1 MAPITRSKYRN
12 SQVSGDSPSPDN
24 LVDTAFSDLRPAVPT
39 TTTTD
44 DIIEASRLAND
55 RSTNVASTVHGETRF
70 CIDSIGKADVHLV
83 GPGGNLDDLC
93 RLQYDADGEPAA
105 AHDHVHVHAHR
116 RRADQPTVWQEFGN
130 LALLVLLYLIQG
142 VPLGLTLSALPF
154 MLTSKLSLTQ
164 MGIFSMAAYPYSL
177 KLLWSP
183 IVDSLYSSRVGRRKS
198 WIIPIQLITAYLL
211 ISHAEWIQDL
221 YEQADVWTLTWVFAL
236 VVFLMATQD
245 IAVDGWALTLL
256 SPANMSYASTCQTV
270 GQTTG
275 IFTSFTIFMALQDA
289 DFCNTFIRSKK
300 LLGSFFGSEPSDV
313 GLVSLAGYLRF
324 WGWTF
329 VTVTAFITL
338 LVRETEARV
347 GAAEDD
353 DLTAPLSTE
362 DREILGLP
370 PRGLTSRSSAA
381 SEGPRQRLRQ
391 QQPSAEESGGGAAS
405 GSGNTRSSR
414 RGFTAVVSELSDAYL
429 QLWRV
434 ARLPAVWRLTAL
446 LLTSRLG
453 TMAAEA
459 AASLKL
465 IDKGV
470 AKEALAFLV
479 LFQFPLELLSALVA
493 GRWAASHSPYW
504 PYMTGYWLRLATAAA
519 TVAVTAVFP
528 AGAAS
533 VEEHR
538 IAFGGL
544 SAVSLTTSFVSY
556 LGFTAQGSFFNTIS
570 DPNMGGA
577 YLTLLNTIAN
587 MGFML
592 PRTPLFWL
600 MDKLTLARCAVIS
613 EGVVQ
618 VLPFSCPK
626 KMLDMARGD
635 NECVA
640 AGGECS
646 LASDGYYIVS
656 VASLV
661 LGGGLGLF
669 YVRFVWGLMREPLTS
684 WRAET
689 GGGCRGDGRGVDA
702 AAESAAR
709 KRE

>member
-1 MAPITRSKYRN
+1 
-12 SQVSGDSPSPDN
+12 
-24 LVDTAFSDLRPAVPT
+24 
-39 TTTTD
+39 
-44 DIIEASRLAND
+44 
-55 RSTNVASTVHGETRF
+55 
-70 CIDSIGKADVHLV
+70 
-83 GPGGNLDDLC
+83 
-93 RLQYDADGEPAA
+93 
-105 AHDHVHVHAHR
+105 
-116 RRADQPTVWQEFGN
+116 
-130 LALLVLLYLIQG
+130 
-142 VPLGLTLSALPF
+142 

-211 ISHAEWIQDL
+211 ITRAEWIQDL
-221 YEQADVWTLTWVFAL
+221 YQEADVWTLTWLFAV

-275 IFTSFTIFMALQDA
+275 IFTSFTIFLALQDA
-289 DFCNTFIRSKK
+289 DFCNAFIRRNK
-300 LLGSFFGSEPSDV
+300 LLGSLFGSQPSDV

-329 VTVTAFITL
+329 VAVTVFIAL
-338 LVRETEARV
+338 FVRETEARV
-347 GAAEDD
+347 GMAEDD
-353 DLTAPLSTE
+353 DIIAPLSTQ
-362 DREILGLP
+362 DREILGLAP
-370 PRGLTSRSSAA
+370 QGDAQSSAA
-381 SEGPRQRLRQ
+381 SAGLRQRRRPQ
-391 QQPSAEESGGGAAS
+391 QSSAAESGEAAANGVNVS
-405 GSGNTRSSR
+405 GSRH
-414 RGFTAVVSELSDAYL
+414 GFVTVFLELRYSYL

-434 ARLPAVWRLTAL
+434 VRLPAVWRLTAL

-519 TVAVTAVFP
+519 TVAVTAFFP
-528 AGAAS
+528 AGATS
-533 VEEHR
+533 LEEHST
-538 IAFGGL
+538 AFGGL
-544 SAVSLTTSFVSY
+544 AAVSLTTSFVSY

-570 DPNMGGA
+570 DPDMGGA

-600 MDKLTLARCAVIS
+600 MDKLTIARCMTILD
-613 EGVVQ
+613 GVVQ
-618 VLPFSCPK
+618 VLPYSCPK
-626 KMLDMARGD
+626 KLMDMARGD

-640 AGGECS
+640 AGAECS

-661 LGGGLGLF
+661 MGVGLGLL
-669 YVRFVWGLMREPLTS
+669 YVRFVWRLMREPLTS
-684 WRAET
+684 WRAQT
-689 GGGCRGDGRGVDA
+689 GRGCRDGARVADA
-702 AAESAAR
+702 AVESAAG